1 MATNPAQQELAE
13 PVNQSDPEF
22 DLPDNFGEG
31 LAGRVVFWIA
41 ICFSTYQVTT
51 SFGIPLDRPFFFG
64 LTIVM
69 VVWALFF
76 GWAAKIA
83 YDWFTSRGNVET
95 TIAFFMLLGTFG
107 LLIGYAGGAPSVTVR
122 AVHVGFLCLLAGGM
136 LAVHRSPTTAH
147 KMLWWGLGIAA
158 FLVGIYQWHEYNDL
172 VIRDGNLTH
181 TDLVIGVISLITLFA
196 IVWRTMG
203 MALPIISG
211 LSLAYIAWGQFL
223 PRGWN
228 HRGFAFEDIIEH
240 ISFGTEG
247 IYGTPAYVSATY
259 IFLFVLFGAFME
271 RAGVINFFN
280 ELSMALFGGRRGGP
294 AKVCIASSAL
304 MGTVAGSGVA
314 NVVASGQFTIP
325 LMKRFGFTSAF
336 AGGVEATSS
345 MGGVMTPPVMG
356 AVAFI
361 MAETLGVPFIE
372 IMKAAIIPACLYFAA
387 CYWAVHLEAGK
398 HGLHGIP
405 RSELPS
411 AWGEIRKSW
420 FLVLPLIALIVLL
433 FGGFTPLY
441 AGSVGL
447 ALTVVMILATAIAL
461 GIGTVALRVFFWI
474 ALGLLCA
481 FSLYWSV
488 PLIIGIILL
497 LVLANMFWA
506 GGRETLIG
514 ARNAFGEGA
523 RLALS
528 VGLACAIVG
537 IMVGVMTKTGIGT
550 IIGNAVIGVGKDNLL
565 LALIM
570 SMIFNLILG
579 IGLPTIPNYIIT
591 ASLTGPILL
600 ELGVPLIVSHM
611 FVFYYGIMADLTPP
625 VALAAYAAAPMAK
638 ESGMKI
644 GWEAM
649 RIALPGFL
657 WPFVGVYNPALML
670 QPVAGYDGTAY
681 WLLVAYVVFKS
692 IVTILL
698 WGAFAIGYWHRKL
711 NWWERTA
718 AMFAGFLLIGSDA
731 RIDSL
736 ASPLFWMAGIPF
748 DKVTA
753 VGWWDIRLDI
763 LGFALT
769 AALYAF
775 HYWRTRDLPETVRA
789 V

>member
-1 MATNPAQQELAE
+1 MITKPAQNEFAE
-13 PVNQSDPEF
+13 PVEASDPEF
-22 DLPDNFGEG
+22 DLPENFGEG
-31 LAGRVVFWIA
+31 FAGRIVFWIA

-64 LTIVM
+64 LTIM
-69 VVWALFF
+69 MIVWALFF

-83 YDWFTSRGNVET
+83 MDWFQGRGSVEI

-107 LLIGYAGGAPSVTVR
+107 ILVGYAGGAPSVTVR
-122 AVHVGFLCLLAGGM
+122 SIHVGFLCLLAGGM
-136 LAVHRSPTTAH
+136 LAVHRSPTTGH
-147 KMLWWGLGIAA
+147 KILWWGLGITA
-158 FLVGIYQWHEYNDL
+158 FLVGIYQWYEYNSL
-172 VIRDGNLTH
+172 VVRDG
-181 TDLVIGVISLITLFA
+181 DLNRIDIVVGVISLITLFA

-203 MALPIISG
+203 IALPIISG
-211 LSLAYIAWGQFL
+211 LSLAYIFWGNYL

-228 HRGFAFEDIIEH
+228 HRGYAFEDIIEH

-280 ELSMALFGGRRGGP
+280 ELSMALFGGARGGP

-405 RSELPS
+405 REELPS
-411 AWGEIRKSW
+411 AWAEIKKSW
-420 FLVLPLIALIVLL
+420 FLILPLLALIVLL

-447 ALTVVMILATAIAL
+447 ALTAVMILATAIAL
-461 GIGTVALRVFFWI
+461 GIGTVAFRVFFWI
-474 ALGLLCA
+474 GLGLLCA

-488 PLIIGIILL
+488 PLVIGIVALL
-497 LVLANMFWA
+497 IIINAFTA

-514 ARNAFGEGA
+514 TRNAFGEGA

-550 IIGNAVIGVGKDNLL
+550 IIGNAVIGVGRDNLL

-692 IVTILL
+692 IITILL
-698 WGAFAIGYWHRKL
+698 WGAFAIGYWHRKM
-711 NWWERTA
+711 NWMERTA

-731 RIDSL
+731 HIDSL
-736 ASPLFWMAGIPF
+736 ASPFFWMAGIPF

-753 VGWWDIRLDI
+753 VGWWDIRLDV

-769 AALYAF
+769 ALLYAY
-775 HYWRTRDLPETVRA
+775 HYWRTRSVPLTVRA
-789 V
+789 T